1 VLLTLIRLEAQKT
14 DLLVTIN
21 VPHLPGEYE
30 YESVDLH
37 AGKVG
42 VLLEEAGLVMDAVLE
57 SYEVLD
63 WGLFVEGEGE

>member
-14 DLLVTIN
+14 DLLVTVN

-42 VLLEEAGLVMDAVLE
+42 RLLEEAGVVMDTVLE
-57 SYEVLD
+57 TLEVVD
-63 WGLFVEGEGE
+63 WGLFGEGDE